1 METKSPTTIASK
13 MKINQIEYFESSNP
27 EITRQ
32 ISFEIDKIFKTSEI
46 KFPISV
52 CVARGLLGHQLL
64 AFSENASY
72 ENILC
77 YTDSNDQKDFIV
89 SKIKSNKIKL
99 ATPPKP
105 FTGVPNELNR
115 WVCYVDMTANQES
128 EIPLL
133 SGYSIEEILSM
144 NTITSMIVIKSYK
157 SYGIS
162 EFSNMTELSKKLG
175 ITKNTIQLIQSTY
188 DYKIISLPDNS
199 VLNIYINKK
208 QFESMK
214 TRYNGLLR
222 RNLGEGMPPGNIQN
236 VKNFHPYP
244 NLESVRTRIAPK
256 LFSPEAAPVAAATAT
271 AQIPITMEEK
281 EQIYEGIT
289 TFDELLKADSAAYRY
304 KEMKYPILNINTNL
318 PKSLDRSKANDF
330 VKFQPTVGS
339 KLAFTWVENQKDESK
354 WMESLRHYV
363 TWILTPINA
372 EEKDLKTIINDY
384 TSENAM
390 KMWKKTFTAYS
401 YDPNENY
408 ESVEYH
414 GDRSLAM
421 IHGSYIASKFPKY
434 NKPSMLSNFEHTYMS
449 GPAHEKYC
457 IQLQLDKFVRVGSY
471 DRVNDVIRKNL
482 FEALFG
488 ALRMIGNTIQFPTR
502 GDYISKA
509 VFGYMFK
516 DYEPE
521 EIFGFGAVG
530 NQANELFTRLNMG
543 KLDLVT
549 DRNRNAK
556 NEDENYMT
564 TIRMSDK
571 AKETFIKYGI
581 NISKTSN
588 IVGYGYGS
596 SKRQSE
602 GNAYYNMM
610 TSLWKIG
617 ADRNWLMKTKSAMEM
632 ESEVM
637 REYKPYFDEY
647 AKRNFIDYLYV
658 DIPQKYMI
666 KNKDGSIKMLRGIL
680 TGYKNNGV
688 LMRDITETGRSYDDV
703 KSKIGERVKNM
714 LK

>member
-1 METKSPTTIASK
+1 METKSPNIDTSK
-13 MKINQIEYFESSNP
+13 MTFNQAEYFETSNKD
-27 EITRQ
+27 ITRQ
-32 ISFEIDKIFKTSEI
+32 ISKEIDIIFRTSEI
-46 KFPISV
+46 KFPISI

-77 YTDSNDQKDFIV
+77 YTDSKDQKDFIQTKV
-89 SKIKSNKIKL
+89 KSKITFAPS
-99 ATPPKP
+99 KP
-105 FTGVPNELNR
+105 FTGVPNELTR
-115 WVCYVDMTANQES
+115 WACYVDMTFSPTS
-128 EIPLL
+128 EISLI
-133 SGYSIEEILSM
+133 SGYSIEELLSM
-144 NTITSMIVIKSYK
+144 NTITSMIILKTYK
-157 SYGIS
+157 PYGIS
-162 EFSNMTELSKKLG
+162 EFSNITELSKKIG
-175 ITKNTIQLIQSTY
+175 ITKNTLQLIQSTY
-188 DYKIISLPDNS
+188 DYKTVKLDDNS
-199 VLNIYINKK
+199 FLNIYINKK

-222 RNLGEGMPPGNIQN
+222 KNIGSGLPPGNLQN

-244 NLESVRTRIAPK
+244 NLESVRERIYPK
-256 LFSPEAAPVAAATAT
+256 ISGSSIET
-271 AQIPITMEEK
+271 PITSEEK

-304 KEMKYPILNINTNL
+304 KEMKYPILNINTKL
-318 PKSLDRSKANDF
+318 PSSLDSSKVNEF
-330 VKFQPTVGS
+330 IKFEKTPGS
-339 KLAFTWVENQKDESK
+339 NLAYTWIENQKNESK
-354 WMESLRHYV
+354 WIESLKHYV
-363 TWILTPINA
+363 VWILSSIRTDA
-372 EEKDLKTIINDY
+372 ESLKKIINDY
-384 TSENAM
+384 TSTNAM
-390 KMWKKTFTAYS
+390 NMWKKTFTAYS

-421 IHGSYIASKFPKY
+421 IHGSYIAIKFPKY
-434 NKPSMLSNFEHTYMS
+434 NKPGMLSNFEHTYMS

-457 IQLQLDKFVRVGSY
+457 VQLQLDKFVRVGSY

-488 ALRMIGNTIQFPTR
+488 ALRLIGNTKDFPTR

-543 KLDLVT
+543 KLDLITVPNPKSK
-549 DRNRNAK
+549 DQEEK
-556 NEDENYMT
+556 YVT
-564 TIRMSDK
+564 TIKMSDR

-588 IVGYGYGS
+588 VIGYGYGS

-617 ADRNWLMKTKSAMEM
+617 ANRDWLMKTKSSMEM

-637 REYKPYFDEY
+637 REYKEYFDEY
-647 AKRNFIDYLYV
+647 ATRNFIDYLYI
-658 DIPQKYMI
+658 DMPQKYMV
-666 KNKDGSIKMLRGIL
+666 KNRDGSIKLLRGIL
-680 TGYKNNGV
+680 TGYKKNGV
-688 LMRDITETGRSYDDV
+688 LMRDITQVGRSYDDV
-703 KSKIGERVKNM
+703 KKKIGEEVKKLVKNPV
-714 LK
+714 K